1 MCVLCLAMVAEDCAE
16 DLDALWQL
24 RTDGHRKGQGPYNAS
39 ELYQMVN
46 KMSIEDWP
54 NYLVKHFA
62 GSEARSATFLVSSNY
77 IVHVC

>member
-39 ELYQMVN
+39 ELY
-46 KMSIEDWP
+46 
-54 NYLVKHFA
+54 
-62 GSEARSATFLVSSNY
+62 
-77 IVHVC
+77 